1 MLCPQGHPVP
11 ATASLAQFCPACGSA
26 LINPCPVGHDNA
38 PNARFCREC
47 GRSMTKPSGTPS
59 ATTAVVPP
67 TTAVIPPRTDPGTPS
82 ARSVGTRPVVPA
94 PIPPTDESE
103 ARPDERGHRGLL
115 IAIAVLAAA
124 VVGMVVALVATSSGG
139 TDTAGTV
146 PGDTPNTPVAPSPTT
161 APATT
166 STSTT
171 LSAQALPAGQSLT
184 ALLTQSSGSRSQ
196 VQTATVAIASCGDLA
211 GAQSALAAA
220 QSSRQ
225 TLLSQLGQLDLAPLP
240 DSAALITALTN
251 AWQSSASSDG
261 SYAQWAADEQAK
273 PCVPNDSTDPGYQS
287 SLAADGHASTAKQQF
302 ASIWNPIAT
311 SLGLRQWQPNQF

>member
-11 ATASLAQFCPACGSA
+11 ATATLAQFCPTCGSA

-47 GRSMTKPSGTPS
+47 GRSMTKPSGTP
-59 ATTAVVPP
+59 AATTAVIPPTTAVVPP
-67 TTAVIPPRTDPGTPS
+67 RADPGSPS
-82 ARSVGTRPVVPA
+82 ARSVGTRPAVPA
-94 PIPPTDESE
+94 PVPPTDEGE

-124 VVGMVVALVATSSGG
+124 VVGVVVALVATSSGG
-139 TDTAGTV
+139 TDTADTV
-146 PGDTPNTPVAPSPTT
+146 PAGTPTTPAPSPTT
-161 APATT
+161 APSTT

-171 LSAQALPAGQSLT
+171 LSAQALPAGQALT

-211 GAQSALAAA
+211 GAQSALTAA
-220 QSSRQ
+220 QSARQ
-225 TLLSQLGQLDLAPLP
+225 TLLSQLGQLDLTALP
-240 DSAALITALTN
+240 HSAAVIASLTN
-251 AWQSSASSDG
+251 AWQSSANSDG

-273 PCVPNDSTDPGYQS
+273 PCVPNDSADPGYQS
-287 SLAADGHASTAKQQF
+287 ALVADGHASTAKQQF
-302 ASIWNPIAT
+302 TSMWNPVAT
-311 SLGLRQWQPNQF
+311 SLGLPPWQPSQL